1 MAVHGCKGV
10 GVEGRDIRRP
20 LGRCRSALKIF
31 HFVEYRLLEPRCGHR
46 LLGARLRRDLLR
58 RRAGLQPSRFS
69 SSIVELPVNLLASFP
84 ELIHALPQAPRQ
96 VRQLFRPEENKNDEE
111 DDK

>member
-1 MAVHGCKGV
+1 MLQADRLQFDRVANSFLMGILC
-10 GVEGRDIRRP
+10 
-20 LGRCRSALKIF
+20 
-31 HFVEYRLLEPRCGHR
+31 FVAYRLLEPRCRHR
-46 LLGARLRRDLLR
+46 LLGARLRRDLLC
-58 RRAGLQPSRFS
+58 RRAGLQPRRFS
-69 SSIVELPVNLLASFP
+69 SGIVELTVNLLASFP